1 MSLNLGTEQVAG
13 LNIPIQKSCIGQMVT
28 SLVPL
33 HNEELHLL
41 DGTVLDG
48 TNSNYAKFYNYTVGP
63 FENAIRI
70 NGTLT
75 NNNGV
80 FSGFSSSNYI
90 DIVTPNI
97 KRVNSTLYRIKF
109 TTGNDISTWQ
119 KIFHSYSFFELALS
133 NSTIYIADVFEIRYR
148 PIIQQIQQNTT
159 YYIDIKMEMGSG
171 EHAGEIATIVAQ
183 YIPPT
188 PETPDPPYN
197 PQTIYVNSLTPIDV
211 DANYPLRIGASSLN
225 GNNPFLGTVDITETF
240 VKENDTYLWN
250 GANYIEVLFAP
261 NHLINNNIY
270 QEYINDY
277 GICGKFGVDIGE
289 KTIRLPKVTG
299 IIEYTISEN
308 NIGNI
313 TEAGAP
319 NIYGTVSFRR
329 QRNDGNMNVAS
340 GAFHSEGLDG
350 GHNWC
355 YYDKSSTSQYNLLSF
370 DASNSSAVYGGSNTV
385 QPQTIKVYNYIVIK
399 N

>member
-1 MSLNLGTEQVAG
+1 MSLYLGNNQVSD
-13 LNIPIQKSCIGQMVT
+13 LNEPICKSCIGQMVT
-28 SLVPL
+28 SLIPL

-48 TNSNYAKFYNYTVGP
+48 TNSNYAKFYNYIVGP

-70 NGTLT
+70 NGTLI

-119 KIFHSYSFFELALS
+119 KIFYSYSFFELVLT
-133 NSTIYIADVFEIRYR
+133 NNTIYISGAFEIKYI

-171 EHAGEIATIVAQ
+171 EHAGEIATVVAQ

-197 PQTIYVNSLTPIDV
+197 PQTVYMSSATPIDV
-211 DANYPLRIGASSLN
+211 DANYPLRIGASSLD
-225 GNNPFLGTVDITETF
+225 GSHPFLGTVDITETF

-277 GICGKFGVDIGE
+277 GICGKFGIDIGE

-313 TEAGAP
+313 TEAGIP

-340 GAFHSEGLDG
+340 GAFHNERLDG
-350 GHNWC
+350 SHNAV
-355 YYDKSSTSQYNLLSF
+355 YYDTSSANQYNSVSF
-370 DASNSSAVYGGSNTV
+370 NASRSSSIYGNNTTV
-385 QPQTIKVYNYIVIK
+385 QPQTIKTFNYIVIK
-399 N
+399 